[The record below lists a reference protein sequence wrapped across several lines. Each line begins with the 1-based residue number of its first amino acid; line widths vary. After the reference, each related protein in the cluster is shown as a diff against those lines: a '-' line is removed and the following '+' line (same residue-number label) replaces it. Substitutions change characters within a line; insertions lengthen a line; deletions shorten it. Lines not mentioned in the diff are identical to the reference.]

1 MTSGVSVADDC
12 KLKYEEIK
20 KDKKHRYV
28 IYYIKDE
35 KQIEVEHLGPRAATY
50 EDFLTALQ
58 SEGPLACRY
67 GLFDFEYSHQCQGT
81 TEATKKQKLFLMN
94 WCPDTAKTR
103 SKMLNT
109 SSFDALKK
117 VLVGVHK
124 TIQATDPSE
133 CCYDA
138 VEAKLRETDR
148 N

>member
-1 MTSGVSVADDC
+1 M
-12 KLKYEEIK
+12 YEEVK

-35 KQIEVEHLGPRAATY
+35 KEIQVECIGERDKTY
-50 EDFLTALQ
+50 EDFLNDLQ
-58 SEGPLACRY
+58 KAGEFECRY
-67 GLFDFEYSHQCQGT
+67 GLFDYEYSHQCQGT

-124 TIQATDPSE
+124 FIQATDASE
-133 CCYDA
+133 CEKQG
-138 VEAKLRETDR
+138 VEDKLRETDR
-148 N
+148 H